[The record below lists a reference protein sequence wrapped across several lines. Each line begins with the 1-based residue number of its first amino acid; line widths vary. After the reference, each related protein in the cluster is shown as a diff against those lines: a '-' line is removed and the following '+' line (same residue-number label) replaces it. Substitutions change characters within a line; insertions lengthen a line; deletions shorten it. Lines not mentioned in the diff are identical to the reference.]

1 MADQGLTSDR
11 LDEDKNV
18 ALGLEED
25 DSDLDDTSISV
36 GLNETGVA
44 GGYHTLN
51 DPNAPMQR
59 QTVTERRG
67 AIDIRCRSREV
78 VHGFFDDDGDD
89 FATLLVYDF
98 HLDSTKRARRV
109 ASANVTFT
117 FSSSVT
123 GGPAPEIHA
132 IAPLGRYSLMTT
144 TQDESFTRGGEL
156 RTDAGQM
163 GVSLGGS
170 YMWEKTVSRTK
181 SSDTRIFGATISN
194 MFGKEVGA
202 NWVLHENGE
211 TKSGVPSFLRTAIL
225 LRRTDDEPFECAVTM
240 DVKADWKTDLKRF
253 FGSKDKDDAILFDPA
268 LPPTNKLRK
277 SGYDT
282 DNLGSIDVEE
292 FFDTT
297 FHTSF
302 PDAIKGHVR
311 ADEKGVAEAH
321 VQSVSETMAQDK

>member
-1 MADQGLTSDR
+1 MADQGLANDIV
-11 LDEDKNV
+11 DEDKKV

-25 DSDLDDTSISV
+25 DADLDVTSISV
-36 GLNETGVA
+36 GLDETGVA

-51 DPNAPMQR
+51 DPNAPLQR

-67 AIDIRCRSREV
+67 VIDIRCRSREV
-78 VHGFFDDDGDD
+78 VHGFFDADMDD

-123 GGPAPEIHA
+123 GAPAPEIHA
-132 IAPLGRYSLMTT
+132 IAPVGRYSLMTT
-144 TQDESFTRGGEL
+144 THGESFTRGGEV

-163 GVSLGGS
+163 GVGLGGS
-170 YMWEKTVSRTK
+170 YGWEKTVSRTK

-194 MFGKEVGA
+194 RFGKEVGA
-202 NWVLHENGE
+202 NWVLHENSE
-211 TKSGVPSFLRTAIL
+211 TKTGVPSFMRTAIL
-225 LRRTDDEPFECAVTM
+225 LRREDDDPFECAVTIG
-240 DVKADWKTDLKRF
+240 VKADWKTDLTRF
-253 FGSKDKDDAILFDPA
+253 FGSKEKDDAILFDPA

-297 FHTSF
+297 FHTAF
-302 PDAIKGHVR
+302 P
-311 ADEKGVAEAH
+311 GVAEAH
-321 VQSVSETMAQDK
+321 VRSVSESMAQAK